1 MHAHHKP
8 FGVYYPAQ
16 RQCGSRGWD
25 SGWLERLGIELQLS
39 LYCTVLL
46 DNLRDSYNKLCLG
59 LALKKLS
66 RLIHLYSQSL
76 FDSEGDIRCK
86 PSDTCS
92 FFIRYG
98 GWMASIRAGVCRST
112 GPWVISQRDRILC
125 SICCLTP
132 GQEQV
137 MWFTMGHST
146 TTNTRATFW

>member
-1 MHAHHKP
+1 MSRLVFSILLKDNVAAEVEVV
-8 FGVYYPAQ
+8 G
-16 RQCGSRGWD
+16 GWRGW
-25 SGWLERLGIELQLS
+25 GLNHNFLCTG
-39 LYCTVLL
+39 TVLY
-46 DNLRDSYNKLCLG
+46 NLRDSCNKLCFG
-59 LALKKLS
+59 LDLEKLS
-66 RLIHLYSQSL
+66 RLIHLYSRSL
-76 FDSEGDIRCK
+76 FDSEGDVGCK

-112 GPWVISQRDRILC
+112 GPWVISQRGRILC

-132 GQEQV
+132 GQERV